1 MLQTLKYIL
10 TINPLPINDTQIYK
24 MASSL
29 FVLSETSGEDFAEG
43 DCFNII
49 HEKAVNKEVTCSN
62 ISIDEEM
69 SRYFK
74 GKGVID
80 LSKKVNPNK
89 PRIIQIVE

>member
-1 MLQTLKYIL
+1 MLQTLK
-10 TINPLPINDTQIYK
+10 IYK

-74 GKGVID
+74 GKGVIN